1 MSAPLMRVPVRDC
14 VFLERLN
21 RFVAEVLVEGRVE
34 RVHITNT
41 GRLEELLVKGR
52 RCKVAGI
59 NGRRLR
65 YRLVALEDRG
75 GYAVIDTRTQ
85 SKAFEA
91 AVERGLLCFFYGCRI
106 AGREPRVGEG
116 RLDYVLDC
124 NGSRV
129 LVETKSAVLRGPSGE
144 AMYPDCPTRRGV
156 RHVRELVRLMK
167 SGVRVA
173 VVFIAAFPGA
183 RCFKPFREGDPQ
195 LYDVLT
201 NALAMGLEVR
211 ALGIYMD
218 NSGTIYLEKPCL
230 DLCEDWI
237 SKAVAG
243 AKG

>member
-1 MSAPLMRVPVRDC
+1 MSTPLIRVPVRDC

-59 NGRRLR
+59 SGRKLR
-65 YRLVALEDRG
+65 FRLVALEDRG

-85 SKAFEA
+85 SRAFEA
-91 AVERGLLCFFYGCRI
+91 AVERGLLCFFHGCRI
-106 AGREPRVGEG
+106 AGREPRIGEG
-116 RLDYVLDC
+116 RLDYVLEC
-124 NGSRV
+124 NGDRV
-129 LVETKSAVLRGPSGE
+129 MVETKSAVLRGPSGE
-144 AMYPDCPTRRGV
+144 AMYPDCPTKRGV

-173 VVFIAAFPGA
+173 IVFIAAFPGA

-201 NALAMGLEVR
+201 NALAIGLEVKS
-211 ALGIYMD
+211 LGIYMD
-218 NSGTIYLEKPCL
+218 NSGIVYLEKPCL
-230 DLCEDWI
+230 DLCKDWV
-237 SKAVAG
+237 SEAAARV
-243 AKG
+243 KG